1 MDSAKA
7 WWQPARDFLDMIK
20 FEHTVFALPF
30 AYLGMVLAAVGLPSV
45 HDFVWITV
53 AMASARTVGMAANRL
68 ADRTL
73 DAENPRTANRPL
85 VTGRIRPRTAW
96 IGLAVASLGLLIA
109 AYQLGPLPLRL
120 LPGAMV
126 LLIGYPFTK
135 RFTVASH
142 LVLGFTDGLAP
153 MGAWAA
159 IRGSLFT
166 WGDAPAWIVLA
177 IVTFWIAGFDLIY
190 ACQDISFDRS
200 RRLHSVPARYGPH
213 FALRLSALFHALTC
227 ALIVLLGWML
237 PLGWPYWIGAAV
249 AGVLLAYE
257 HSIVLPDD
265 FSRLDVAFFNINGL
279 MSLTFFA
286 TTVASL
292 FIPPLS

>member
-1 MDSAKA
+1 MDYTRA

-30 AYLGMVLAAVGLPSV
+30 AYLGMVLAAVGLPSL
-45 HDFVWITV
+45 HDFLWITV

-68 ADRTL
+68 ADRLL

-96 IGLAVASLGLLIA
+96 IGLAVASIALLIA

-120 LPGAMV
+120 LPGALV
-126 LLIGYPFTK
+126 FLIGYPFTK

-142 LVLGFTDGLAP
+142 LILGFTDGLAP

-159 IRGSLFT
+159 VRGSLFT
-166 WGDAPAWIVLA
+166 AADAPAWILLG

-190 ACQDISFDRS
+190 ACQDIAFDRS
-200 RRLHSVPARYGPH
+200 RRLHAVPARYGAR

-237 PLGWPYWIGAAV
+237 PLGWPYWVGAAV
-249 AGVLLAYE
+249 AAILLGYE

-265 FSRLDVAFFNINGL
+265 LSRLDVAFFNINGM

-286 TTVASL
+286 TTAASL
-292 FIPPLS
+292 FIPPLA